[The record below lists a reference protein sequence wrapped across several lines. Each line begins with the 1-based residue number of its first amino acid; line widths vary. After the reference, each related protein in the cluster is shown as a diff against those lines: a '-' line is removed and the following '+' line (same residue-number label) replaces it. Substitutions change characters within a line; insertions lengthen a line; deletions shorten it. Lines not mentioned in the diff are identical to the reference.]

1 MNNNFLRALKL
12 YLKAAANPFTIGFAI
27 LFSGGMLAL
36 FIIDPEPVGSKDHS
50 SMLGTIQM
58 GKIGFF
64 LMAMIGN
71 LKIYQ
76 NKFYTSCC
84 CGKAVYTAAPIV
96 TGLAMTLIYDIVF
109 AAVAAVNLGITGLS
123 YVLIIDSVGSSL
135 LIFAAAFYGKK
146 KLTWFFVIPY
156 FLFLTAPIAIRK
168 SGIIDGISE
177 LSLGASAVITVGV
190 YAVSVG
196 ISLVVVNAWWKKSD
210 RFTMPNKFA
219 ANAIGGQ

>member
-1 MNNNFLRALKL
+1 
-12 YLKAAANPFTIGFAI
+12 
-27 LFSGGMLAL
+27 
-36 FIIDPEPVGSKDHS
+36 
-50 SMLGTIQM
+50 
-58 GKIGFF
+58 
-64 LMAMIGN
+64 MAMIGN

-76 NKFYTSCC
+76 NKFYTSCS
-84 CGKAVYTAAPIV
+84 CGKALYTAAPIV

-109 AAVAAVNLGITGLS
+109 AAVAAVNLGVTGLS

-135 LIFAAAFYGKK
+135 LIFSAAFYGKK
-146 KLTWFFVIPY
+146 KLTWCFAIPY
-156 FLFLTAPIAIRK
+156 FVFLFIPKVIQK

-210 RFTMPNKFA
+210 RFTMPNRFA